1 MWKNKIIF
9 KIKVTVM
16 MYQTLTR
23 RKIIF
28 SHTTTM
34 PLTEKTTIMR
44 MELLKT
50 GNGNPSQMI

>member
-16 MYQTLTR
+16 IYQTLTR